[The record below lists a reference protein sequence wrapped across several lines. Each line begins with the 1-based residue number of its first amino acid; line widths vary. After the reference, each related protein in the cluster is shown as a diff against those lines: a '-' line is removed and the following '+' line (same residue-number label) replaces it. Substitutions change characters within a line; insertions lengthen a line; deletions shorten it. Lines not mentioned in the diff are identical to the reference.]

1 MKNKCHAFKLVLCLL
16 SWRKRTEIKNGQFI
30 ERGNNNNKSAARRS
44 NFPLGGVN
52 VISLVIFNCLQFVEG
67 TRLTFFLN
75 VFHDLRPC
83 HVSGCPKKILPRW
96 IFSYILW
103 FNQAINKAR
112 YGQTQGL
119 LSHCVFVVKIHGFR
133 CEQMQSRQQNSFRV
147 CSRDCIP
154 E

>member
-1 MKNKCHAFKLVLCLL
+1 M
-16 SWRKRTEIKNGQFI
+16 
-30 ERGNNNNKSAARRS
+30 RS

-75 VFHDLRPC
+75 VLHDLRPC

-112 YGQTQGL
+112 YG
-119 LSHCVFVVKIHGFR
+119 
-133 CEQMQSRQQNSFRV
+133 
-147 CSRDCIP
+147 
-154 E
+154 